1 MLMRT
6 TGKYMFKILDS
17 FMEENNLQWNNCVGI
32 CSDGEPSMVGLL
44 KGFTVLA
51 KKEHEK
57 IIFTHCFL
65 HRENLVAKTTRNEP
79 KEVVDQVVQ
88 NANYIKRRFNYDY
101 LQNFVKKWK
110 QSLKMLYYTQRFVN
124 FQEEEYFVAYTN

>member
-1 MLMRT
+1 
-6 TGKYMFKILDS
+6 
-17 FMEENNLQWNNCVGI
+17 
-32 CSDGEPSMVGLL
+32 MVDLL

-51 KKEHEK
+51 KKEYEK

-65 HRENLVAKTTRNEP
+65 HRENLVAKNTGNEL

-88 NANYIKRRFNYDY
+88 NVNYIKRRFNHDY

-110 QSLKMLYYTQRFVN
+110 QSLKMLYYTQRFVD